1 MLKKIILFFV
11 FLLIAVSSLIYY
23 VSDVSK
29 YIYAGKTINVLIFV
43 EGSVKTYPGTLKIA
57 LCQYNPLKKRVQIL
71 FINENTA
78 ILRKK
83 LKTRT
88 LKELFFRQS
97 NPNRIDFIKREV
109 ANLFK
114 GMVEIDYYVYS
125 DTDSLN
131 AFLKLLNE
139 CEMKK
144 KLGNSCFYIALN
156 SRNHLNGVITS
167 IKIIKYTVSNI
178 NRSLIPE
185 IIKFL
190 KNKNIIIQTDFKPV
204 DLVQIYRIIK
214 NINTRKDIM
223 FIDMPTVIR
232 RNRTEIDQEAFD
244 RVIEMLNGTYPD
256 NEAEKINLK
265 VLNSSNKNRLAEKAV
280 NLLRKNS
287 FDVFY
292 WGNESRKNKFTV
304 VLDMINNPEKSN
316 EIVNLLGCGEILGSA
331 NPKPF
336 ADMTVLLGNDCILY
350 DKIDKIN

>member
-1 MLKKIILFFV
+1 MLKNFILFFV
-11 FLLIAVSSLIYY
+11 VLLIAASSLVYY
-23 VSDVSK
+23 VSDMSK
-29 YIYAGKTINVLIFV
+29 YIYAGKTINVLIV
-43 EGSVKTYPGTLKIA
+43 IEGGIKTYPGTLKIA

-88 LKELFFRQS
+88 LKELFFRQTK
-97 NPNRIDFIKREV
+97 PNRINFIKQEIE
-109 ANLFK
+109 NLFK

-125 DTDSLN
+125 DTEALN

-139 CEMKK
+139 DEMKK

-316 EIVNLLGCGEILGSA
+316 EIVNLLGCGEILVSA

-350 DKIDKIN
+350 DKLDKIN